1 MSFVPVYRPFPYNV
15 FVNYLIM
22 WIKFIFTNNHRMS
35 NVYADSFGIC
45 EKWLIYY
52 TMIKYFHFLFKLIFL
67 GKTVA
72 LTMAIFHS

>member
-1 MSFVPVYRPFPYNV
+1 MSQSIDLFHTMFL
-15 FVNYLIM
+15 LIM
-22 WIKFIFTNNHRMS
+22 LIKWIKFIFTNNHKMS

-67 GKTVA
+67 GKAVA

>member
-1 MSFVPVYRPFPYNV
+1 
-15 FVNYLIM
+15 
-22 WIKFIFTNNHRMS
+22 MS

>member
-1 MSFVPVYRPFPYNV
+1 MSQSIDLFHTMFLLIM
-15 FVNYLIM
+15 LIM
-22 WIKFIFTNNHRMS
+22 WIKFIFTNNHKMS